1 MDIVTMR
8 SRAHQATL
16 RALDAHSPR
25 PDSQPDFDQEFP
37 ELVAAVEPFTMTSP
51 ERVYGLR
58 GAADYILREGIPG
71 DWVECGV
78 WRGGS
83 AMVMALRLLAAG
95 DMHRTLWLYDT
106 FTGMVAPGKR
116 DEPEVHERYAE
127 TRARGDQWVG
137 SPVDDV
143 RRNLLSTSFPSD
155 RLEFVED
162 KFDDTIP
169 GRAPE
174 TIGLRRLDTDWYDS
188 TRHELEHLW
197 DRLSHGGVLIIDDY
211 GHRRGAREAVDEFFE
226 KCKSRPLFAR
236 LDYTGRL
243 LVKC

>member
-1 MDIVTMR
+1 MDIVSMR
-8 SRAHQATL
+8 RQAQQAIL
-16 RALDAHSPR
+16 RVLDVHSPR
-25 PDSQPDFDQEFP
+25 PDSPPDFDQEFLD
-37 ELVAAVEPFTMTSP
+37 LVTGVEPFTMTSQ

-58 GAADYILREGIPG
+58 EAADYILREGIPG

-95 DMHRTLWLYDT
+95 DMYRTLWLYDT
-106 FTGMVAPGKR
+106 FARMVAPGER
-116 DEPEVHERYAE
+116 DEPEVHERYAA
-127 TRARGDQWVG
+127 TRARGEWVG

-143 RRNLLSTSFPSD
+143 RRNLLGTGFPPD
-155 RLEFVED
+155 RIEVVED
-162 KFDDTIP
+162 KVEDTIP
-169 GRAPE
+169 ARASE

-188 TRHELEHLW
+188 TRDELEHLW

-211 GHRRGAREAVDEFFE
+211 GHWRGAREAVDEFFE

-236 LDYTGRL
+236 LDHTGRI
-243 LVKC
+243 LVKR